1 MKFIDLSLKKVSE
14 NEKEICSL
22 FDSIDKNKIIII
34 LGAPGSGKST
44 ILKKYEYE
52 NKETS
57 KYINIKEFIK
67 FNIALEDT
75 LEVLLL
81 DGLDEY
87 RVVSGDKTLVVTEI
101 GYKLKELLNANPNL
115 KVVISCR
122 EMDWYGESDKNALKD
137 KISYDVA
144 LFNIKPLTKKQQN
157 NLADILE
164 IQDKDIFLNKFQNKG
179 FLDNPQMF
187 WMLSKIW
194 GKSRDEVSSKTNLY
208 EQFILQSRENN
219 INHDK
224 SAIYIEENEL
234 FKISGYLAFYYIF
247 SGIDKFYDSIIDKM
261 LDSEKGFSKDS
272 ISNIL
277 KTKIF
282 RENKFIHR
290 TIAEYL
296 LAKYIKRYKLED
308 GFFINKNR
316 VKSLFIK
323 NNRIPTELRGTYAW
337 LCSVTKD
344 IELIKIDPYYQAIH
358 ADNSLF
364 DTNSKKEII
373 KSVREYSTNYP
384 YFFEFG
390 QKMELEG
397 FYNED
402 LDDLLIEEYSKAITL
417 DNHYIYFLNSIILQS
432 EIPSKKI
439 IRFSKDIL
447 ENNQVKT
454 YHKSDFIK
462 LLKLD
467 FQYLKSLLEKI
478 RLNELLDL
486 EDLLKEELLK
496 ILYPIHINYK
506 DVVKYLMLYTTDVGG
521 YCFYLFNTEY
531 KDKFELIDQIYK
543 ESYDKN
549 REKKLI
555 IPYNLKIFIEDY
567 FLETLLEYN
576 KTLTAKEIYE
586 NIIKHFKKYN
596 ERYYAITFQ
605 SYKYEI
611 NDKVKEYKKE
621 IQQLANELY
630 ECYIDDMLTNP
641 PEKFNI
647 YGFYYYFNYMTPNN
661 QSEVLFKKLNDKYL
675 KEINLKLFFSG
686 LNLLSN
692 GEQNKPIINDNIKNL
707 IEKYNFEEEYK
718 EWLNPKKQDW
728 EIESENS
735 EKARLTEIEEIKRK
749 NEVYFK
755 NKEDSDIKKTFSD
768 LNWIANLT
776 YIILNEEGKIY
787 LEENTFE
794 RLKKIL
800 KDSLFCDLINPEL
813 LTLISLAKNS
823 QDAHRNIDKV
833 YYVSLCLNEDNIQL
847 NNIEL
852 EKYLYLNVLHHEDIS
867 NIIKTNY
874 NKNLESTRINFV
886 ISLLKEYTGYL
897 LQEHVPQLENLIM
910 KFIKEENNLKNLKLI
925 AKSKNSSEV
934 DIDNSIFENFIFIY
948 GFKLSREDLNFII
961 KDFIDIDFDNK
972 NIIEALHILQVEKDK
987 FTITKAIGIYEL
999 IEGFSKDFKVF
1010 KEELNSDIKVKIIN
1024 YMMNAFYTEESI
1036 KNVNGIQSSKN
1047 PCADFLK
1054 NSSLKL
1060 LDMDELKKLKE
1071 LQDSTNSIW
1080 KYRILNELNSKGLQ
1094 ETDNLHGN
1102 YSLEEIKKFILT
1114 NSILSQEDF
1123 FTEICF
1129 KIEMLKQEIEDNRN
1143 NDKDIFYNTDTY
1155 SSKTEEEARDIILQR
1170 LKDKYSEELYFTKES
1185 YEANNRVDI
1194 NLKYIQ
1200 NLSYEVQ
1207 IECKRGDNS
1216 QLYRGIEEQL
1226 INKYFS
1232 SKVQNGIYLIFYFG
1246 KPKNKELMLEKVY
1259 KSLPS
1264 DDEEKI
1270 KIFCIDLRLSKN

>member
-22 FDSIDKNKIIII
+22 SDSIDKNKIIII

-44 ILKKYEYE
+44 ILKKYESK
-52 NKETS
+52 NKKS
-57 KYINIKEFIK
+57 FKYIKIKDFIK
-67 FNIALEDT
+67 LNTKIEDT
-75 LEVLLL
+75 IEVLLL

-87 RVVSGDKTLVVTEI
+87 RVVSSDKTFVVTEI
-101 GYKLKELLNANPNL
+101 GHKLKELLNTNQKL

-122 EMDWYGESDKNALKD
+122 EMDWYGEPDKNALKD
-137 KISYDVA
+137 EILYDVT
-144 LFNIKPLTKKQQN
+144 LFNIQSLTKEQQSSM
-157 NLADILE
+157 ADILN
-164 IQDKDIFLNKFQNKG
+164 IQDKDKFLDKFQAKG

-187 WMLSKIW
+187 WMLSEIW
-194 GKSRDEVSSKTNLY
+194 QNSHNEVSSKTNLY

-224 SAIYIEENEL
+224 SAIYIEEIEL

-247 SGIDKFYDSIIDKM
+247 SGLDEFDESIINKI

-272 ISNIL
+272 ILNVL

-296 LAKYIKRYKLED
+296 LANYINNCKLKD
-308 GFFINKNR
+308 TSFINKNR

-364 DTNSKKEII
+364 DTDFKKEII
-373 KSVREYSTNYP
+373 KAVREYSKNNP

-390 QKMELEG
+390 QRMELEG

-402 LDDLLIEEYSKAITL
+402 LDDLLIEEYSKAIIL
-417 DNHYIYFLNSIILQS
+417 DNHYIYFLNNIIIQS

-439 IRFSKDIL
+439 IKFSEDIL

-478 RLNELLDL
+478 RLNELLDP

-596 ERYYAITFQ
+596 EWYSPIKFQ
-605 SYKYEI
+605 SYKYET
-611 NDKVKEYKKE
+611 NDKVKEHKKE

-630 ECYIDDMLTNP
+630 ECYIDDMLTNT

-647 YGFYYYFNYMTPNN
+647 YGFHYYFNYMKPNN

-735 EKARLTEIEEIKRK
+735 EKARLAEIKEIKRK
-749 NEVYFK
+749 NEEYFASK
-755 NKEDSDIKKTFSD
+755 KDHDIQKTFSD
-768 LNWIANLT
+768 LNWIANLV
-776 YIILNEEGKIY
+776 YIIKSDESKIY
-787 LEENTFE
+787 LEKNTFE
-794 RLKKIL
+794 RLKSLL
-800 KDSLFCDLINPEL
+800 KNALFCDLIDHEL

-823 QDAHRNIDKV
+823 QDAHRNIDTV
-833 YYVSLCLNEDNIQL
+833 YYVSLCLNEENIPL
-847 NNIEL
+847 ENIEL
-852 EKYLYLNVLHHEDIS
+852 KKYLYLNVLQHENIS
-867 NIIKTNY
+867 NIVTTNY
-874 NKNLESTRINFV
+874 NKNLESIEINFV
-886 ISLLKEYTGYL
+886 INLLKEYIGYL
-897 LQEHVPQLENLIM
+897 LQEHVPKLKNLIM
-910 KFIKEENNLKNLKLI
+910 KFIKEEDNLENLKLI
-925 AKSKNSSEV
+925 AKSKDSSLV
-934 DIDNSIFENFIFIY
+934 DIKNSIFENFLFIY
-948 GFKLSREDLNFII
+948 AFKLLSSDLNFI
-961 KDFIDIDFDNK
+961 KDNFIDLNFDNK
-972 NIIEALHILQVEKDK
+972 NKIEALQILKEEKDN
-987 FTITKAIGIYEL
+987 FTISMAIGIHEL
-999 IEGFSKDFKVF
+999 IKSHLEEDYILF
-1010 KEELNSDIKVKIIN
+1010 KEELNSNLKVKIIN
-1024 YMMNAFYTEESI
+1024 YMMNAFYTDESI

-1047 PCADFLK
+1047 QCADFLK

-1143 NDKDIFYNTDTY
+1143 NDKDIFYNTNTR
-1155 SSKTEEEARDIILQR
+1155 SNKTEEEARDIIFQR
-1170 LKDKYSEELYFTKES
+1170 LKDKYSEELNFTKELN
-1185 YEANNRVDI
+1185 EANNRVDI
-1194 NLKYIQ
+1194 NLRYIKD
-1200 NLSYEVQ
+1200 LSYEVQ
-1207 IECKRGDNS
+1207 IECKRGDNKD
-1216 QLYRGIEEQL
+1216 LYKGIENQL

-1232 SKVQNGIYLIFYFG
+1232 SNVQNGIYLIFYFG
-1246 KPKNKELMLEKVY
+1246 KPRNKELMLEKVY

-1264 DDEEKI
+1264 DYEEKI
-1270 KIFCIDLRLSKN
+1270 KIFCIDLAI

>member
-14 NEKEICSL
+14 NEKEICRLS
-22 FDSIDKNKIIII
+22 DSIDKNKIIII

-44 ILKKYEYE
+44 ILKKYESE
-52 NKETS
+52 NKEKT
-57 KYINIKEFIK
+57 KYIKIKEFIK
-67 FNIALEDT
+67 FNTRIEDT

-87 RVVSGDKTLVVTEI
+87 RIVSSDKTFVVNEI
-101 GYKLKELLNANPNL
+101 GHKLKELLKINQKL

-137 KISYDVA
+137 EILYDVT
-144 LFNIKPLTKKQQN
+144 LFNIKPLTKEQQSI
-157 NLADILE
+157 LADILN
-164 IQDKDIFLNKFQNKG
+164 IQNKDMFLDKFQTKG

-187 WMLSKIW
+187 WMLSEVWKN
-194 GKSRDEVSSKTNLY
+194 SHNEVSSKTNLY

-219 INHDK
+219 INHDR
-224 SAIYIEENEL
+224 SAIYIEEKEL

-247 SGIDKFYDSIIDKM
+247 SGIDKFDDSIIDKI

-272 ISNIL
+272 ILNVL

-296 LAKYIKRYKLED
+296 LAKYIKSYKLEERS
-308 GFFINKNR
+308 FINKNR
-316 VKSLFIK
+316 VKSLFMK

-337 LCSVTKD
+337 LCSVDKD

-364 DTNSKKEII
+364 DTDSKKEII
-373 KSVREYSTNYP
+373 KAVREYSKNNP

-402 LDDLLIEEYSKAITL
+402 LDDLLIEEYNKAIIL
-417 DNHYIYFLNSIILQS
+417 DNHYIYFLNNIILQS

-439 IRFSKDIL
+439 IKFSKDIL

-454 YHKSDFIK
+454 YYKSDFIK
-462 LLKLD
+462 LLKLE
-467 FQYLKSLLEKI
+467 FKYLKYLLKKI
-478 RLNELLDL
+478 RLNELLDI

-496 ILYPIHINYK
+496 ILYPSHINNK
-506 DVVKYLMLYTTDVGG
+506 DIVKYLMLYTNDVGG

-531 KDKFELIDQIYK
+531 KDKFELIDEIYK
-543 ESYDKN
+543 KSYDKN
-549 REKKLI
+549 REQKLI

-576 KTLTAKEIYE
+576 KTLTAKQIYE
-586 NIIKHFKKYN
+586 NIIKHFKKYM
-596 ERYYAITFQ
+596 EWYTPIKFQ

-611 NDKVKEYKKE
+611 NDRVKEYKKE

-630 ECYIDDMLTNP
+630 GYYIDDMLTNT

-647 YGFYYYFNYMTPNN
+647 YGFNYYFDYMKPNN
-661 QSEVLFKKLNDKYL
+661 QSEVLFKKLNAKYL

-728 EIESENS
+728 EIENENF
-735 EKARLTEIEEIKRK
+735 EKDRLAEIEEIKRK
-749 NEVYFK
+749 NEEYFK
-755 NKEDSDIKKTFSD
+755 SKQDSDIQKTFSD
-768 LNWIANLT
+768 LNWITNLT
-776 YIILNEEGKIY
+776 YTMINKEDKIY
-787 LEENTFE
+787 LEEDTFE
-794 RLKKIL
+794 RLKKLL
-800 KDSLFCDLINPEL
+800 KNALFCDLINPEL

-823 QDAHRNIDKV
+823 EGAHRSIDIV
-833 YYVSLCLNEDNIQL
+833 YYVSLCLNENNIKL
-847 NNIEL
+847 DNIEL
-852 EKYLYLNVLHHEDIS
+852 EKYLYLNVLHHEGIS

-874 NKNLESTRINFV
+874 NKNLESTRIDFV
-886 ISLLKEYTGYL
+886 KSLLKEYIGYL
-897 LQEHVPQLENLIM
+897 IKEHIPKLENLIM
-910 KFIKEENNLKNLKLI
+910 KFIEEEDNLENLKLI
-925 AKSKNSSEV
+925 AKYKNSTEV
-934 DIDNSIFENFIFIY
+934 DIHNSIFENFIFIY
-948 GFKLSREDLNFII
+948 GFKLSIDELTFVIHNFI
-961 KDFIDIDFDNK
+961 KLDVYNK
-972 NIIEALHILQVEKDK
+972 NRIEALQILKVEKDK

-999 IEGFSKDFKVF
+999 IKGFSRDFKVF
-1010 KEELNSDIKVKIIN
+1010 KKELNSDIKVKIIN

-1047 PCADFLK
+1047 DCADFLK
-1054 NSSLKL
+1054 NFSLKL

-1071 LQDSTNSIW
+1071 LQDSKNSIW

-1094 ETDNLHGN
+1094 EADNLHGN

-1143 NDKDIFYNTDTY
+1143 NDKDIFYNTDTN
-1155 SSKTEEEARDIILQR
+1155 SNKTEEEARDIILQR
-1170 LKDKYSEELYFTKES
+1170 LKDKYREELNFTKELH
-1185 YEANNRVDI
+1185 EANNRVDI
-1194 NLKYIQ
+1194 NLKYIK

-1207 IECKRGDNS
+1207 IECKRGDNKDI
-1216 QLYRGIEEQL
+1216 YKGIESQL

-1232 SKVQNGIYLIFYFG
+1232 SNVQNGIYLIFYFG
-1246 KPKNKELMLEKVY
+1246 KPKNKELMLKKVY
-1259 KSLPS
+1259 KSLTS
-1264 DDEEKI
+1264 EYEERI